1 MKLNENIFNPPRRKQ
16 PVLVSILT
24 MLSSVVSFISW
35 LLLLLTEIMCIVM
48 LVVIAYKIYR
58 HNPVYLSDVVVALFM
73 LLAYYV
79 CDFTRRKEG

>member
-1 MKLNENIFNPPRRKQ
+1 MKLNETIFNPPKRKQ

-24 MLSSVVSFISW
+24 LLSSVVSFTSW

-48 LVVIAYKIYR
+48 LVVIAYKLYR

-73 LLAYYV
+73 LLSYYV

>member
-48 LVVIAYKIYR
+48 LVVIAYKLYR

>member
-1 MKLNENIFNPPRRKQ
+1 MKLNETIFNPPKRKQ
-16 PVLVSILT
+16 PVWVSILT
-24 MLSSVVSFISW
+24 LLSSVVSFTSW
-35 LLLLLTEIMCIVM
+35 LLLLLTEILCIVM
-48 LVVIAYKIYR
+48 LAVIAYKLYR

>member
-1 MKLNENIFNPPRRKQ
+1 MKLNENIFNPPKRKQ

-24 MLSSVVSFISW
+24 LLSSVVTFTSW

-73 LLAYYV
+73 FLAYYV